1 MKKNPI
7 KLLLVER
14 TIPNLHRIHTWLA
27 EAFSRSADT
36 LEVREA
42 GRLDAAVAAVVAD
55 SFDVILLNPSLPDAS
70 ITSSVEKMREV
81 AADIPIIVLTTLDRP
96 DLIHAIIETG
106 VQNLLRIEEL
116 NGPRLHQAIY
126 LALEWKKMRDEQR
139 QITAELNRK
148 AAELEAR
155 NVALDEFAS
164 TLAHQIQ
171 GLLSQMIGYASYLE
185 MHYAADT
192 DPDARQS
199 LTRIVESGHKMDNII
214 TEMLLLASIRSNDVQ
229 IYPLDMARVV
239 NEAKKRLRY
248 LIQKRQ
254 AEIILP
260 DEWPT
265 ALGHAPWIEEVWL
278 NYIGNALK
286 YGGDQPRL
294 ELGASLQA
302 NGMARFWVKDYGIG
316 ISQADQLRLFKPHT
330 RLRPRRFRGEGLGLS
345 IVKRIVTR
353 CGGEVGVV
361 SEVGRGSTFWFTLPA
376 ATA

>member
-1 MKKNPI
+1 MRKDPI

-14 TIPNLHRIHTWLA
+14 SAPNLHRIHTWLA

-42 GRLDAAVAAVVAD
+42 GRLDTAVAAVAAD

-70 ITSSVEKMREV
+70 VMSSVDNMREA

-96 DLIHAIIETG
+96 DFIHAIIETG
-106 VQNLLRIEEL
+106 VQNLLRIEEM
-116 NGPRLHQAIY
+116 NGPRLYQAIY

-139 QITAELNRK
+139 RITAELNQK

-171 GLLSQMIGYASYLE
+171 GLLSQMVGYASYLE

-192 DPDARQS
+192 DPDVQQS

-214 TEMLLLASIRSNDVQ
+214 TEMLLLASIRSGDVEV
-229 IYPLDMARVV
+229 YPLDMARVV
-239 NEAKKRLRY
+239 NEAQKRLRY
-248 LIQKRQ
+248 RIREYQ
-254 AEIILP
+254 AEIIMP
-260 DEWPT
+260 DSWPS
-265 ALGHAPWIEEVWL
+265 ALGHAPWVEEVWL
-278 NYIGNALK
+278 NYIGNGLK

-294 ELGASLQA
+294 ELGAAAQDD
-302 NGMARFWVKDYGIG
+302 GMVRFWVKDDGIG
-316 ISQADQLRLFKPHT
+316 ISPADQLRLFKPHT
-330 RLRPRRFRGEGLGLS
+330 RLRPRRFKGEGLGLS
-345 IVKRIVTR
+345 IVKRIVTK
-353 CGGEVGVV
+353 CGGEVGVI
-361 SEVGRGSTFWFTLPA
+361 SEVGQGSTFWFTLPEA
-376 ATA
+376 ES

>member
-1 MKKNPI
+1 MRKDPI

-14 TIPNLHRIHTWLA
+14 SVPNLHRIHTWLA

-42 GRLDAAVAAVVAD
+42 DRLGTAIAAVAAD

-70 ITSSVEKMREV
+70 VMSSVDYMREA

-96 DLIHAIIETG
+96 DFIHAIIETG
-106 VQNLLRIEEL
+106 VQNLLRIEEM
-116 NGPRLHQAIY
+116 NGPRLYQAIY

-139 QITAELNRK
+139 QITAELNQK

-171 GLLSQMIGYASYLE
+171 GLLSQMVGYASYLE

-192 DPDARQS
+192 NPDVQQS
-199 LTRIVESGHKMDNII
+199 LTRIVKSGHKMDNII
-214 TEMLLLASIRSNDVQ
+214 TEMLLLASIRSGDVEV
-229 IYPLDMARVV
+229 YPLDMARVV
-239 NEAKKRLRY
+239 NEAQKRLRY
-248 LIQKRQ
+248 RIREYQ
-254 AEIILP
+254 AEIITP
-260 DEWPT
+260 DIWPA

-278 NYIGNALK
+278 NYIGNGLK

-294 ELGASLQA
+294 ELGAAAQDD
-302 NGMARFWVKDYGIG
+302 GMVRFWVKDYGIG
-316 ISQADQLRLFKPHT
+316 ISPADQPRLFKPHT
-330 RLRPRRFRGEGLGLS
+330 RLRPRRFKGEGLGLS
-345 IVKRIVTR
+345 IVKRIVTK

-361 SEVGRGSTFWFTLPA
+361 SEVGQGSTFWFTLPEA
-376 ATA
+376 ES

>member
-1 MKKNPI
+1 MRNDPI
-7 KLLLVER
+7 KVLLVER
-14 TIPNLHRIHTWLA
+14 SIPNLHRIHTWLA

-36 LEVREA
+36 LEVREV
-42 GRLDAAVAAVVAD
+42 GRLDAATAAVTAD
-55 SFDVILLNPSLPDAS
+55 PFDVILLNPSLPDAS
-70 ITSSVEKMREV
+70 VMSSVDIMREI

-96 DLIHAIIETG
+96 DFIHAIIETG

-116 NGPRLHQAIY
+116 NGPRLYQAIF

-139 QITAELNRK
+139 QITAELNQK

-155 NVALDEFAS
+155 NAALDEFAA

-171 GLLSQMIGYASYLE
+171 GLLSQMVGYASYLE

-192 DPDARQS
+192 DPDIQQS

-214 TEMLLLASIRSNDVQ
+214 TEMLLLASISSDDIQ
-229 IYPLDMARVV
+229 IYPLDMERVV

-248 LIQKRQ
+248 LIREYQ
-254 AEIILP
+254 AELIPP
-260 DEWPT
+260 DSWPA

-278 NYIGNALK
+278 NYIGNGLK

-294 ELGASLQA
+294 ELGASVQA
-302 NGMARFWVKDYGIG
+302 DGMVRFWVKDDGIG
-316 ISQADQLRLFKPHT
+316 ISPADQLRLFKPHT
-330 RLRPRRFRGEGLGLS
+330 RLRSRRFKGEGLGLS
-345 IVKRIVTR
+345 IVKRIVTK

-361 SEVGRGSTFWFTLPA
+361 SQEGHGSTFWFTLPEA
-376 ATA
+376 ES